1 MSCSLLARSIKLK
14 YVTNLQLLQIMQLRI
29 TEQNLTDF
37 IPTSGKHLIY
47 RWYLLKRPVNKL
59 TVNTYLLE
67 VLLSPH
73 PSKQKYSKIDRS
85 KLSHLHHSKFSH
97 ERINFIL
104 YIILN
109 FFPFRKLYPTTS
121 DTILVPFLTSDC
133 NCCAAPWNIK
143 NQ

>member
-14 YVTNLQLLQIMQLRI
+14 YVTNLQLLQIMQLQI
-29 TEQNLTDF
+29 TEQNLTNF
-37 IPTSGKHLIY
+37 IPTSGKHL
-47 RWYLLKRPVNKL
+47 RPVNKL

-109 FFPFRKLYPTTS
+109 FFPFHKLYPTTS

-133 NCCAAPWNIK
+133 NCCAAP
-143 NQ
+143 